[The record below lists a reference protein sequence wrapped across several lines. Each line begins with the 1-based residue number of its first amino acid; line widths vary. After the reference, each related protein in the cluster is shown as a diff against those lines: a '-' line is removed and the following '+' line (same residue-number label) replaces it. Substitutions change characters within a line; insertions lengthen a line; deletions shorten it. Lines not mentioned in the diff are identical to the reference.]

1 VRLAV
6 ITAIL
11 ASVALAAAP
20 AALADG
26 DPASDVLAG
35 RPLFNPIGSGVS
47 QTSQTQLESVLAASQ
62 RAGFPIRVALIAKAS
77 DLGTASTLWN
87 KPPKDYAY
95 YLWTEL
101 SLQYGGQILV
111 VMPSGFGLYGPANGA
126 RAVTAAEAAIRA
138 PAPGPGE
145 QLASSAIAAVP
156 LLAAAVGHPIPSS
169 ELARATRNSTAGEKV
184 ASTGTFSPRAL
195 LALLV
200 GVLLIALAWWASLR
214 ARPLRAER
222 RLGT

>member
-26 DPASDVLAG
+26 DPASDVLVG

-47 QTSQTQLESVLAASQ
+47 QKSEVQLESVLAASQ
-62 RAGFPIRVALIAKAS
+62 RAGFPIRVALIARAAN
-77 DLGTASTLWN
+77 LGTATTLWN
-87 KPPKDYAY
+87 SPKNYAY

-126 RAVTAAEAAIRA
+126 RAVTAAEAAVRA

-156 LLAAAVGHPIPSS
+156 LLAAAAGHPIPAS
-169 ELARATRNSTAGEKV
+169 ELAAATRNSTAGEKV
-184 ASTGTFSPRAL
+184 ASAGTFSPHAI

-200 GVLLIALAWWASLR
+200 GALLIALAWWASLR
-214 ARPLRAER
+214 ARPLRVER